1 MKSAHS
7 PLKKALSLLLVLLML
22 GTASP
27 AVLAADSV
35 SITGRYAQTDARK
48 MLKDINAFRT
58 GSEAWYWNEDNKTKT
73 KCKNLK
79 ALKYDYTL
87 EKIAMQ
93 RAAEITVK
101 WDHTRPDGTDCF
113 TAYAGTDYT
122 YMGENLAKGTVL
134 SRSDAMEGLKETK
147 EDYAGQGHRRNML
160 DKGFTAVGIAHFK
173 YNGWD
178 YWVQEFGNP
187 VLNAKATTAND
198 SETTV
203 KVSFVPGKST
213 PSKVSLT
220 LTWNRDK
227 KATGYQLQ
235 YATDKKFKKNKKTVK
250 IKKNKT
256 TKHTIKNLK
265 SGTTYYVRI
274 RSYKKS
280 KKKTKYSK
288 WVTQKIKL

>member
-1 MKSAHS
+1 MDRST
-7 PLKKALSLLLVLLML
+7 AL
-22 GTASP
+22 
-27 AVLAADSV
+27 
-35 SITGRYAQTDARK
+35 
-48 MLKDINAFRT
+48 
-58 GSEAWYWNEDNKTKT
+58 
-73 KCKNLK
+73 
-79 ALKYDYTL
+79 
-87 EKIAMQ
+87 
-93 RAAEITVK
+93 
-101 WDHTRPDGTDCF
+101 
-113 TAYAGTDYT
+113 
-122 YMGENLAKGTVL
+122 
-134 SRSDAMEGLKETK
+134 EGLKETDENYK
-147 EDYAGQGHRRNML
+147 GQGHRRNML
-160 DKGFTAVGIAHFK
+160 HDKFTAVGIAHFK

-178 YWVQEFGNP
+178 YWVQEFGSP